1 MAAKTE
7 CLKPTMSWVFTISV
21 VFPVLTAAA
30 LRLPAGFPCTAA
42 IVCLLALTILFAVTC
57 FGKRV
62 LGVHDVDEALRENEL
77 RFRNVFEEALVGMVI
92 LDMAGRVHSVNRGF
106 CDITGFTA
114 DELTGKHVSALVA
127 ADEHAAIVDD
137 RALLL
142 SGKVRS
148 YRSERK
154 VIRADGALVWCR
166 VSVSL
171 LQWKGELHTI
181 ALIEDITGQKRARE
195 ELARLAL
202 HDPLTGLPNR
212 RHFEKSLEE
221 AILEASVN
229 HHEVALVYVDIDDF
243 KFVNDTMGHRAGD
256 LLLQEVARRITGC
269 MEFADLLCDSLLSDN
284 DAPQSS
290 AARVGGDEFV
300 ITLKGL
306 DGPGVPARVA
316 ERLLL
321 AFDAPVEIDGHEI
334 PIGASIGISRYPFDG
349 QDAVTLLQ
357 TADAAM
363 YSAKRSGKHRYG
375 FFSAQMRLDAHQR
388 LAVESRLRRALE
400 HREISVSFQPQYEL
414 DTNRLVRF
422 EALCR
427 WFNPELGNITPD
439 RFIPIAEKTGMIIA
453 IGSFVLRE
461 SCRQA
466 LQWQSAGPVQI
477 AVNVSAVQ
485 FARADFVESITSV
498 LCETGLQPSLLE
510 LELTES
516 TLLQDRDD
524 AIRKMNTLRQYG
536 VQISIDDFGTGYSS
550 LSYLQNMPVAA
561 LKIDRSFTAKLGSSQ
576 TALSMVKAI
585 IAMARALGLRI
596 VTEGVE
602 NQVQVEILRQLG
614 CDDVQGFYY
623 GKPEKAALAL
633 ERVMREGNAQMAL
646 VRAADLVSAA

>member
-1 MAAKTE
+1 
-7 CLKPTMSWVFTISV
+7 
-21 VFPVLTAAA
+21 
-30 LRLPAGFPCTAA
+30 
-42 IVCLLALTILFAVTC
+42 
-57 FGKRV
+57 
-62 LGVHDVDEALRENEL
+62 
-77 RFRNVFEEALVGMVI
+77 
-92 LDMAGRVHSVNRGF
+92 
-106 CDITGFTA
+106 
-114 DELTGKHVSALVA
+114 
-127 ADEHAAIVDD
+127 D

-229 HHEVALVYVDIDDF
+229 PHEVALVYVDIDDF

-269 MEFADLLCDSLLSDN
+269 MEFADLLCDSALS
-284 DAPQSS
+284 QSS

-321 AFDAPVEIDGHEI
+321 TFDAPVEIDGHQI
-334 PIGASIGISRYPFDG
+334 PIGASIGISRYPLDG

-439 RFIPIAEKTGMIIA
+439 RFIPIVEKTGMTIA

-536 VQISIDDFGTGYSS
+536 V
-550 LSYLQNMPVAA
+550 
-561 LKIDRSFTAKLGSSQ
+561 
-576 TALSMVKAI
+576 
-585 IAMARALGLRI
+585 
-596 VTEGVE
+596 
-602 NQVQVEILRQLG
+602 
-614 CDDVQGFYY
+614 
-623 GKPEKAALAL
+623 
-633 ERVMREGNAQMAL
+633 
-646 VRAADLVSAA
+646 